1 LTAQGCVRE
10 TAAVPF
16 RPAVAA
22 SVVAV
27 LAALAPAALAA
38 PPPTMTGEQF
48 DSFGGPW
55 AVPVPMTMDCTHNPD
70 GTADVSWK
78 TIPQPTTAGPYDG
91 NFTERGQMH
100 VGPTN
105 PPYNIFRDIRSL
117 SAEFTIE
124 SSVGQVS
131 GTKRLTAP
139 VADDAVVSCES
150 NEFIVDTVSSPG
162 SSLSLTYNATI
173 TTPEGV
179 FADRGQASH
188 YFSDEGP
195 RALTELHEGFTSS
208 LSATERK
215 DSVLFGKRM
224 PGGSWSAMSANA
236 KRASPFTLYFPA
248 TVRKVHAFLDGGGA
262 TSGSQLVRAVL
273 YRHAQG
279 VPAGYVAKSFAF
291 TVPAGMSP
299 RWVEFYLAPPVQLQ
313 PGLYWLGLHSGAT
326 NGVARFAWDSKPGSR
341 RFNIDAE
348 SDGPADPFG
357 PAPVDDQ
364 QMAIFATGSY

>member
-1 LTAQGCVRE
+1 
-10 TAAVPF
+10 
-16 RPAVAA
+16 
-22 SVVAV
+22 
-27 LAALAPAALAA
+27 
-38 PPPTMTGEQF
+38 M
-48 DSFGGPW
+48 
-55 AVPVPMTMDCTHNPD
+55 
-70 GTADVSWK
+70 
-78 TIPQPTTAGPYDG
+78 
-91 NFTERGQMH
+91 
-100 VGPTN
+100 
-105 PPYNIFRDIRSL
+105 
-117 SAEFTIE
+117 
-124 SSVGQVS
+124 
-131 GTKRLTAP
+131 
-139 VADDAVVSCES
+139 
-150 NEFIVDTVSSPG
+150 
-162 SSLSLTYNATI
+162 
-173 TTPEGV
+173 
-179 FADRGQASH
+179 
-188 YFSDEGP
+188 
-195 RALTELHEGFTSS
+195 
-208 LSATERK
+208 
-215 DSVLFGKRM
+215 GKRM

-236 KRASPFTLYFPA
+236 KRASPFTLFYPA
-248 TVRKVHAFLDGGGA
+248 TVRKVHAFIDGGGA